1 MIKHRAW
8 DHSEKKMY
16 DHVNVLVDKNGLLE
30 AIIFDYEHGGY
41 DFTEIDLHTYE
52 SIWHYPEDEFPYEV
66 LKGFDITLKSGEA
79 VTVFEGDIIEAFH
92 GISYNG
98 GYFLSGK
105 FLGRVDFGEY
115 EQNYTGE
122 KLIGLYGSFRAY
134 EDFEDLEILEG
145 EGYQRFDYDDRRK
158 QESLSDFHEIK
169 VIGNI
174 FENIELLE
182 VK

>member
-8 DHSEKKMY
+8 DYNEKKMY
-16 DHVNVLVDKNGLLE
+16 EHVNILVDKNGLLE
-30 AIIFDYEHGGY
+30 AVIFDYAFDGY
-41 DFTEIDLHTYE
+41 DFTEIDLHPYE

-66 LKGFDITLKSGEA
+66 LKEFDITLKNGEA

-92 GISYNG
+92 GFTYNG

-105 FLGRVDFGEY
+105 FLGRVNFKEY

-122 KLIGLYGSFRAY
+122 ETIGLYGTFVAY
-134 EDFEDLEILEG
+134 EDFEDRENLEG
-145 EGYQRFDYDDRRK
+145 KGYQRFDYDYRRK
-158 QESLSDFHEIK
+158 QDSLSVFHEIQE
-169 VIGNI
+169 IGNA